1 MNPVRGVVPLETV
14 ELTRY
19 HRQINLKGWDLEGQE
34 RLKAATVL
42 VVGLGGLGCTV
53 AQQLALA
60 GVGQLILLD
69 GDRVELSNLARQVL
83 HEQSRIGHYKVNSA
97 AEALARL
104 NPHVQ
109 LTAIPEFADEVTLP
123 DLLSGVDLVVDCCD
137 NLASRNLINLCCRAA
152 FVPLVMGSAIRFEG
166 QVAFFGWGD
175 EEPCYGCFSRLF
187 AESDGS
193 CVVNGVAGPLVSLVG
208 SLQALEALK
217 FLTGV
222 TAPQRGS
229 LLLVDGLSLEFERVS
244 LRPDPRCRVCGGKA
258 RVCA

>member
-1 MNPVRGVVPLETV
+1 MNPVRAVVPLETV

-53 AQQLALA
+53 AQQLVLA

-137 NLASRNLINLCCRAA
+137 NLA
-152 FVPLVMGSAIRFEG
+152 
-166 QVAFFGWGD
+166 
-175 EEPCYGCFSRLF
+175 
-187 AESDGS
+187 
-193 CVVNGVAGPLVSLVG
+193 
-208 SLQALEALK
+208 
-217 FLTGV
+217 
-222 TAPQRGS
+222 
-229 LLLVDGLSLEFERVS
+229 
-244 LRPDPRCRVCGGKA
+244 
-258 RVCA
+258 

>member
-1 MNPVRGVVPLETV
+1 MSPVRGVVPLETV

-152 FVPLVMGSAIRFEG
+152 FVPLVMG
-166 QVAFFGWGD
+166 
-175 EEPCYGCFSRLF
+175 
-187 AESDGS
+187 
-193 CVVNGVAGPLVSLVG
+193 
-208 SLQALEALK
+208 
-217 FLTGV
+217 
-222 TAPQRGS
+222 
-229 LLLVDGLSLEFERVS
+229 
-244 LRPDPRCRVCGGKA
+244 
-258 RVCA
+258 